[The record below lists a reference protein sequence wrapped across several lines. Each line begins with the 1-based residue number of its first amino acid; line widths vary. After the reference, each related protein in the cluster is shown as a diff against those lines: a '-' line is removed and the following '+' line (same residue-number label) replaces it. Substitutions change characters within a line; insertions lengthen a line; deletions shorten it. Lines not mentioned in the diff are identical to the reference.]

1 MYDVEFFGGDLSLTV
16 NKIAFSIGNFDIY
29 WYGVIIACGMLA
41 AILYA
46 FLRSDEF
53 GIKFDR
59 MVDVI
64 FVGLIGAVLCARI
77 YYVVMSPGSI
87 SSIGDFFNL
96 HSGGIAIYGAIIGAL
111 LFGGIMCKIR
121 KINVLSMF
129 DLASV
134 GFLLGQSVGRW
145 GNFMNQEAFG
155 CNTDLP
161 WGMWSTEVYNYL
173 SAHKSSLAAEGITV
187 NPAMPVHPCFLY
199 ESLWCL
205 IGFVLLHFL
214 SRRRRYNGQV
224 LLWYIVWYGAG
235 RAVIEGLRTDS
246 LMIGP
251 IRASQALAI
260 VCVIA
265 GIAALII
272 FGKKY
277 KDRPV
282 GSDVVRV
289 YGGCAGSALAE
300 EKSVS
305 VKAADV
311 AGIDETAAESV
322 TEGLTDEDPAK
333 DQDAPDSSGG
343 DPSDENK

>member
-29 WYGVIIACGMLA
+29 WYGVLIACGMLA

-173 SAHKSSLAAEGITV
+173 SAYKSSLAAEGITV

-246 LMIGP
+246 LMI
-251 IRASQALAI
+251 
-260 VCVIA
+260 
-265 GIAALII
+265 
-272 FGKKY
+272 
-277 KDRPV
+277 
-282 GSDVVRV
+282 
-289 YGGCAGSALAE
+289 
-300 EKSVS
+300 
-305 VKAADV
+305 
-311 AGIDETAAESV
+311 
-322 TEGLTDEDPAK
+322 
-333 DQDAPDSSGG
+333 
-343 DPSDENK
+343 